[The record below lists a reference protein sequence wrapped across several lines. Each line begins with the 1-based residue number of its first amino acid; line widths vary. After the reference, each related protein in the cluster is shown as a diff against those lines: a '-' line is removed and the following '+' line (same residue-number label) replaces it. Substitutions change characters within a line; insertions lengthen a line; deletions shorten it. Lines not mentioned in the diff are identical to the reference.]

1 MYVCKLFSLKKQS
14 IHYPRVENQIV
25 GCFYCSLKLLRKDLA
40 RIKYLFYKEVERKKT
55 AGKNIIIHRVHKK
68 GMQIAVR
75 GLGISDLH
83 LNSEWEEIKLTPD
96 NPSRLLASQ
105 IFSMHEL
112 AKP

>member
-68 GMQIAVR
+68 GHADHGSRV
-75 GLGISDLH
+75 GH
-83 LNSEWEEIKLTPD
+83 L
-96 NPSRLLASQ
+96 
-105 IFSMHEL
+105 
-112 AKP
+112 